1 MNLLNNIEIQIRNVR
16 IMNRGIIMKLYI
28 EVQIREK
35 SNLQNT
41 EDILYLVNSAV
52 NFSNNQ

>member
-1 MNLLNNIEIQIRNVR
+1 
-16 IMNRGIIMKLYI
+16 MNRGIIMKLYI

-35 SNLQNT
+35 GNLQNT

>member
-35 SNLQNT
+35 GNLQNT

>member
-1 MNLLNNIEIQIRNVR
+1 
-16 IMNRGIIMKLYI
+16 MKLYI

-52 NFSNNQ
+52 NFSNNQQFILKESI